1 MDGLHR
7 QDPND
12 RELLRAYIGE
22 RHLVSHE
29 IVAVRP
35 NFNPTHSSEGGQ
47 LAIAEV
53 RLPDHQRMQELNRL

>member
-7 QDPND
+7 QDSND
-12 RELLRAYIGE
+12 RELPCEYIGG

-35 NFNPTHSSEGGQ
+35 NFKNTQSSEGGQ
-47 LAIAEV
+47 LPFAEV
-53 RLPDHQRMQELNRL
+53 RLPDHQRMQELKRL